1 MPMEEA
7 AVDLVSLKVL
17 VALLQDLV
25 VVLDMQ
31 IMGVIQE
38 GLQLLYL
45 LVLKDMLVVMHT
57 ILTKEVVE
65 VVVLAV

>member
-1 MPMEEA
+1 M
-7 AVDLVSLKVL
+7 DLVSLKVL

-38 GLQLLYL
+38 VLQLLYL

-65 VVVLAV
+65 VVVLVL